1 MIQTMNPTLQK
12 SILVNSMEYKH
23 IPVLLD
29 ETIQGLNIKPEGIYV
44 DGTLGRGGHSSEVL
58 KRLSTGHLY
67 CFDQDKQ
74 AIDESYQR
82 LNQISSSFTLIH
94 DNFKNMVE
102 RLKEYGVDKVDGIML
117 DLGVSSA
124 QFDESDRG
132 FSYRYDARLDMR
144 MNQKSSLSAYDIVNT
159 YSLSSLTKVLR
170 DYGEEKFAYQIAREI
185 IKRREVKPLETTF
198 ELVDAVK
205 SALPNK
211 VLSKVGHPAKQ
222 TFQALRI
229 EVNDELNILKETLES
244 ITSLLKKGGR
254 LCVITF
260 NSLEDRIVKE
270 HFNKLTK
277 QESVSRNLP
286 SKEVELD
293 FILVNRKVIIASE
306 EELNNNNRAKPAKL
320 RIIER
325 KKDYEK

>member
-1 MIQTMNPTLQK
+1 MSPMLQK
-12 SILVNSMEYKH
+12 SIMVNNMEFKH
-23 IPVLLD
+23 IPVLLN
-29 ETIQGLNIKPEGIYV
+29 ETIQGLNIKPDGIYV

-58 KRLSTGHLY
+58 KRLTSGHLY

-74 AIDESYQR
+74 AIDESYDR
-82 LNQISSSFTLIH
+82 LKAISSSFTLIH
-94 DNFKNMVE
+94 DNFKNMNA
-102 RLKEYGVDKVDGIML
+102 RLKKYGVNKVDGIML

-144 MNQKSSLSAYDIVNT
+144 MNRSSKLSAYDVVNS
-159 YSLSSLTKVLR
+159 YSLSSLTKVIR
-170 DYGEEKFAYQIAREI
+170 DYGEEKFAYQIARQI
-185 IKRREVKPLETTF
+185 VKRREIRPLETTF
-198 ELVDAVK
+198 ELVEAIK
-205 SALPNK
+205 SALPQK

-222 TFQALRI
+222 TFQAIRI
-229 EVNDELNILKETLES
+229 EVNDELNILKETLEN
-244 ITSLLKKGGR
+244 ITSLLNEGGR

-293 FILVNRKVIIASE
+293 FMLVNKKVIVASE
-306 EELNNNNRAKPAKL
+306 EELQQNNRAKSAKL

-325 KKDYEK
+325 KKRL

>member
-1 MIQTMNPTLQK
+1 MSPMLQK
-12 SILVNSMEYKH
+12 SIMVNNMEFKH
-23 IPVLLD
+23 IPVLLN
-29 ETIQGLNIKPEGIYV
+29 ETIQGLNIKPDGIYV

-58 KRLSTGHLY
+58 KRLTSGHLY

-74 AIDESYQR
+74 AIDESYDR
-82 LNQISSSFTLIH
+82 LKAISSSFTLIH
-94 DNFKNMVE
+94 DNFKNMNA
-102 RLKEYGVDKVDGIML
+102 RLKEYGVNKVDGIML

-144 MNQKSSLSAYDIVNT
+144 MNRSSKLSAYDVVNS
-159 YSLSSLTKVLR
+159 YSLSSLTKVIR
-170 DYGEEKFAYQIAREI
+170 DYGEEKFAYQIARQI
-185 IKRREVKPLETTF
+185 VNRREIRPLETTF
-198 ELVDAVK
+198 ELVEAIK
-205 SALPNK
+205 SALPQK

-222 TFQALRI
+222 SFQAIRI
-229 EVNDELNILKETLES
+229 EVNDELNILKETLEN
-244 ITSLLKKGGR
+244 ITSLLNEGGR

-277 QESVSRNLP
+277 QESVPRNLP

-293 FILVNRKVIIASE
+293 FMLVNKKVIVASE
-306 EELNNNNRAKPAKL
+306 EELQQNNRAKSAKL

-325 KKDYEK
+325 KKRL

>member
-1 MIQTMNPTLQK
+1 MNQTLQK

-29 ETIQGLNIKPEGIYV
+29 ETIQGLNINPEGIYV

-58 KRLSTGHLY
+58 KRLTSGHLY

-74 AIDESYQR
+74 AIEESYLR

-94 DNFKNMVE
+94 DNFKNMVA
-102 RLKEYGVDKVDGIML
+102 RLKEYGVEKVDGIML

-144 MNQKSSLSAYDIVNT
+144 MNQQSHLSAYDIVNT
-159 YSLSSLTKVLR
+159 YSLSSLTKVIR
-170 DYGEEKFAYQIAREI
+170 EYGEEKFAYQIAKEI
-185 IKRREVKPLETTF
+185 VKRRENKPLETTF
-198 ELVDAVK
+198 ELVDAIK
-205 SALPNK
+205 SALPSK
-211 VLSKVGHPAKQ
+211 VLSKAGHPAKQ

-229 EVNDELNILKETLES
+229 EVNDELNVLKETLKT
-244 ITSLLKKGGR
+244 ITSLLKEGGR

-286 SKEVELD
+286 SKEIELD
-293 FILVNRKVIIASE
+293 FNIVNKKVITANE
-306 EELNNNNRAKPAKL
+306 EELSRNNRAKSAKL